1 MRKAVLA
8 LAVACLASAAHAG
21 DAAHDH
27 EHAHGGAPHWTYDGA
42 NGPAHWAQINNAFQT
57 CESGRAESPIDIRSA
72 KKAPDGT
79 PRIQFSYEPMPVH
92 LLNTGHA
99 IQFAAQPGKDSV
111 TLGDTRYQLVQF
123 HFHSP
128 GEERFAGRASPMD
141 MHLVHSDENGK
152 LLVVAVQ
159 FVVGDKPNAVLGA
172 LLDDIPEKA
181 GEEKTDDALMI
192 NPAGLLPKTASS
204 YYTYSGSLTTP
215 PCSEGVT
222 WIELKEPVTISRA
235 QLEAM
240 RKFYYHNQRPVQPL
254 NGREILE
261 VD

>member
-8 LAVACLASAAHAG
+8 LAVACLASGTHAQGTLNAHIRAP
-21 DAAHDH
+21 
-27 EHAHGGAPHWTYDGA
+27 GGAPHWSYDGA
-42 NGPAHWAQINNAFQT
+42 NGPAHWAQINQSFQT

-72 KKAPDGT
+72 KKAPDDT
-79 PRIQFSYEPMPVH
+79 PRVQFSYEPIPVH

>member
-1 MRKAVLA
+1 LA
-8 LAVACLASAAHAG
+8 ASAHAQNQVQG
-21 DAAHDH
+21 SS
-27 EHAHGGAPHWTYDGA
+27 PQHWSYNGTD
-42 NGPAHWAQINNAFQT
+42 GPAHWAQVSESFHT

-72 KKAPDGT
+72 QKAPEGT
-79 PRIQFSYEPMPVH
+79 PHIQFSYEPMPVH

-99 IQFAAQPGKDSV
+99 IQFAAEPGKDSV

-141 MHLVHSDENGK
+141 AHLVHASKDGK

-159 FVVGDKPNAVLGA
+159 FVVGDKPNSVLGA
-172 LLDDIPEKA
+172 LLDDIPENSGA
-181 GEEKTDDALMI
+181 ENSDDALLV
-192 NPAGLLPKTASS
+192 NPKGLLPPATSG

-240 RKFYYHNQRPVQPL
+240 RQFYDHNQRPVQPL
-254 NGREILE
+254 NGRQILE

>member
-1 MRKAVLA
+1 MRKTA
-8 LAVACLASAAHAG
+8 LFIALACLAANAQAH
-21 DAAHDH
+21 DAAHNDSQAP
-27 EHAHGGAPHWTYDGA
+27 HAAHWSYGGAS
-42 NGPAHWAQINNAFQT
+42 GPAHWAKINQAFHT

-72 KKAPDGT
+72 KKASADT
-79 PRIQFSYEPMPVH
+79 PRVQFAYELMPVD

-111 TLGDTRYQLVQF
+111 TLGSTRYQLVQF

-141 MHLVHSDENGK
+141 MHLVHADANGK

-159 FVVGDKPNAVLGA
+159 FVKGAKPNAALDVL
-172 LLDDIPEKA
+172 LKDIPAKA
-181 GEEKTDDALMI
+181 GAEKVDDARTL
-192 NPAGLLPKTASS
+192 NPAMLLPKSS
-204 YYTYSGSLTTP
+204 GYYTYSGSLTTP

-222 WIELKEPVTISRA
+222 WIELKKPVMVTQR
-235 QLEAM
+235 QLTAM
-240 RKFYYHNQRPVQPL
+240 RRFYYHNQRPVQPL

>member
-1 MRKAVLA
+1 MRQAILA
-8 LAVACLASAAHAG
+8 LALACAASGALADDATHAHAPG
-21 DAAHDH
+21 SAS
-27 EHAHGGAPHWTYDGA
+27 HWTYSGTS
-42 NGPAHWAQINNAFQT
+42 GPEHWAQISEAFHT
-57 CESGRAESPIDIRSA
+57 CESGRAESPIDIRST
-72 KKAPDGT
+72 KKAPADT
-79 PRIQFSYEPMPVH
+79 PRIQFSYEPVPVH

-99 IQFAAQPGKDSV
+99 IQFAATPGKDSV

-128 GEERFAGRASPMD
+128 GEERFASRASPMD
-141 MHLVHSDENGK
+141 LHLVHADASGK

-159 FVVGDKPNAVLGA
+159 FVVGDTPNPVLGA
-172 LLDDIPEKA
+172 LLDDIPMNP
-181 GEEKTDDALMI
+181 GEEKTDNALLV
-192 NPAGLLPKTASS
+192 NPLGLLPATKSG

-240 RKFYYHNQRPVQPL
+240 RGFYDHNQRPVQPL